1 MSKKKISNGQH
12 TRRRTAKNLL
22 NIVVPSSRSMWGG
35 TKKRALSAATEKAVS
50 GDVLAGKTAF
60 FNSVIICMLRTG
72 VVELF
77 IPPVEYGIGG

>member
-1 MSKKKISNGQH
+1 
-12 TRRRTAKNLL
+12 
-22 NIVVPSSRSMWGG
+22 MWGG

-77 IPPVEYGIGG
+77 IRPVEYGIGG